1 MEAGK
6 EDLDSEHRDLES
18 QVVQR
23 SQWQAV
29 FFEASGLSAALSEE
43 SMRGLKYCLHWLQV
57 RLFLPLLPANI
68 PVSIVPHSPHRPN
81 PPRLHR
87 KPTNL
92 PLLRCV
98 HPVVHPSRKQTS
110 GNPQMRGG
118 ILCIRSAKSWVW
130 CPSMLVGRCRSQ
142 RGGLF

>member
-43 SMRGLKYCLHWLQV
+43 SMRGLKYWLQV
-57 RLFLPLLPANI
+57 RLFLL
-68 PVSIVPHSPHRPN
+68 
-81 PPRLHR
+81 
-87 KPTNL
+87 
-92 PLLRCV
+92 
-98 HPVVHPSRKQTS
+98 TS
-110 GNPQMRGG
+110 QFR
-118 ILCIRSAKSWVW
+118 
-130 CPSMLVGRCRSQ
+130 
-142 RGGLF
+142 